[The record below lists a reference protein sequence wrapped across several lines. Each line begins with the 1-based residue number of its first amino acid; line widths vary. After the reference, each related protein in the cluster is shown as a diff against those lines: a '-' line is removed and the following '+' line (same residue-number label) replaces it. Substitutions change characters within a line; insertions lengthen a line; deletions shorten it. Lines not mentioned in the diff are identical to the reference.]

1 MFDFLRGKKRRLRS
15 SKFERANL
23 DALTAQSE
31 AYKMAIA
38 AQRVTIA
45 HYRKALDVQEDL
57 TNDGYDLDVPE
68 QQPRNLVDGLGQII
82 AGSDLNQGIKTGV
95 ISMINSNPT
104 EINHILNQ
112 FMETQFT
119 KLNKGKEK
127 DVLNA

>member
-1 MFDFLRGKKRRLRS
+1 
-15 SKFERANL
+15 
-23 DALTAQSE
+23 
-31 AYKMAIA
+31 MAIA

-127 DVLNA
+127 DVLNV

>member
-1 MFDFLRGKKRRLRS
+1 MFDFLRSKKRRLRS

-57 TNDGYDLDVPE
+57 TNDGYLDVPE

-119 KLNKGKEK
+119 KLNKSKEK